1 MQVVKVEEFTHA
13 SYIKLGGR
21 LRNTWKHNEILRRTE
36 YSDGTVMMEIIKKG
50 YNG

>member
-21 LRNTWKHNEILRRTE
+21 LRNSWKHSETLKRTK
-36 YSDGTVMMEIIKKG
+36 YTDGTVKIEIVKKG
-50 YNG
+50 K